1 MPSTLDVCTTLQQL
15 VRLPSVNPMGKQVQ
29 GDIYYEHRV
38 TDFLET
44 QFREW
49 GLSFERQ
56 AVFPQRE
63 NIIAMLPGAVDP
75 MSGGKL
81 LMLEVH
87 QDTVPV
93 DGMTIDP
100 FAAELKDGRIYGRG
114 SCDIKGGMAVYLTVL
129 SRLMQLPADQRPS
142 ILLAC
147 SINEEHGFD
156 GATHMAQSFSD
167 QTSTV
172 MPRKPDAVIVA
183 EPTMLDVVVAH
194 KGVIRWVC
202 QTHGKATHSSDP
214 SKGDNAIYTMGE
226 CVLHLKDYAE
236 NVLPTFPAYPQLGK
250 PTLSVGTITGGI
262 SVNTVPDQCEI
273 EIDYRMSPGGDPLAA
288 RDAVIEYLASKL
300 SDATKVTH
308 GPPTI
313 ISPGLSA
320 AKNQALATQL
330 INTANNQ
337 GHTSKAIGVPYG
349 TDAPAFDLVDV
360 PTVVFGPGSINQA
373 HTKDEWVAVEH
384 LEAAVEV
391 VYEFCVGFGE

>member
-1 MPSTLDVCTTLQQL
+1 
-15 VRLPSVNPMGKQVQ
+15 MGKQVQ

-38 TDFLET
+38 TDYLES

-49 GLSFERQ
+49 DLPFERQ

-63 NIIAMLPGAVDP
+63 NIIALLPGAVDP
-75 MSGGKL
+75 KQGGKL

-93 DGMTIDP
+93 EGMTIDP

-114 SCDIKGGMAVYLTVL
+114 SCDIKGGMAVYLTVF
-129 SRLMQLPADQRPS
+129 SRLMQLPVNQRPS

-156 GATHMAQSFSD
+156 GATQMAQSFSD
-167 QTSTV
+167 QSSTI

-202 QTHGKATHSSDP
+202 QTHGKAAHSSDP
-214 SKGDNAIYTMGE
+214 SQGCNAIYTMAE
-226 CVLHLKDYAE
+226 CVHHLKDYAE
-236 NVLPTFPAYPQLGK
+236 NVLPTHAAYPQLGK
-250 PTLSVGTITGGI
+250 PTLSVGTISGGI

-273 EIDYRMSPGGDPLAA
+273 EIDYRMNPGGDPLAD
-288 RDAVIEYLASKL
+288 RKAVIDFLASKL
-300 SDATKVTH
+300 PDATKVSH

-320 AKNQALATQL
+320 EKNQDLATQL
-330 INTANNQ
+330 IKTANAQ

-373 HTKDEWVAVEH
+373 HTKDEWVAVEQ